1 MYLLFILNPLTN
13 IDRHTYVYTDI
24 ITYIYINRSH
34 MLPSWKIHKI
44 LCMNMI
50 QIKKK
55 IALANIKETR
65 TAAAAYVD
73 INKNLGREFSYNVL
87 S

>member
-13 IDRHTYVYTDI
+13 I
-24 ITYIYINRSH
+24 YIYTIIYKLIIHNS
-34 MLPSWKIHKI
+34 LAYASFLKVHKI

-50 QIKKK
+50 KK

-65 TAAAAYVD
+65 TAAAYVD